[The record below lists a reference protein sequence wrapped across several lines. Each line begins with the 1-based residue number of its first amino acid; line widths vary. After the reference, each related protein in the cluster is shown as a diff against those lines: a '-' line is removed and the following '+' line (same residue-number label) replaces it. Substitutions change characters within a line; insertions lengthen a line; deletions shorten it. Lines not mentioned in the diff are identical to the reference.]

1 LDFGLAKLTPQYL
14 DLYAITM
21 VLGTFGYF
29 EPEYALV
36 MYRPRPEVFG
46 MLTWFLIKYT
56 DASCR

>member
-1 LDFGLAKLTPQYL
+1 LDLGLAKLTPQYL

-36 MYRPRPEVFG
+36 MYRLLSF
-46 MLTWFLIKYT
+46 MH
-56 DASCR
+56 